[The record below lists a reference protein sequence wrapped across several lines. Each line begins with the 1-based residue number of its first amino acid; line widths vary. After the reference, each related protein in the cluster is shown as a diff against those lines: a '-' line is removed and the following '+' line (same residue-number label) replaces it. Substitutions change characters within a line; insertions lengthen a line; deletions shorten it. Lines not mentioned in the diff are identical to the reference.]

1 MTVTATIPRVQYTI
15 TSANVSSLADDA
27 GSVTF
32 TVTFKYLAT
41 SEVVATQTSSGTDT
55 VLTETTHYTLSAA
68 GASGTFTFTVAG
80 AALFAADD
88 LLTFTRKMERTGD
101 TFDQL
106 SDYAQNDALD
116 ADTLEN
122 NFDKAIMIEQQMK
135 EAADRRL
142 HFSETSTFDSTSET
156 ASKISATKADRASK
170 YLSFDADGDITTSI
184 TVDGVSYTE
193 TSIAAGDILVYNGS
207 AFVNTKLLPRI
218 TQILDSSGNEVIKFG
233 TTGSAVNEITVTN
246 AATGNPPTISATG
259 EADKGIDFENSEGE
273 ELLKLA
279 SVSSAVNEVK
289 ISNAATG
296 DNPTISA
303 TGEADTGITF
313 ENSES
318 EEILILDA
326 TATAVNEITITNA
339 IADGAP
345 TLSATGDDTN
355 IDITLTPKGTG
366 EVVIGTGSASGK
378 ITTNSA
384 QDLVLDTNS
393 GENSGTITIT
403 DGANGNIDITPNGT
417 GEVNISKVDIDGGTI
432 NGITDLAV
440 ADGGT
445 GASSAGDARTN
456 LGVDPAGTDNST
468 NVTLS
473 GTPDYITLSGQ
484 AITRNQI
491 DLSNDV
497 TGTLPVGNGGTGIT
511 GSYEKYCKA
520 WVKFS
525 ASGSIGASF
534 NIAAVNNSDGTGLY
548 TITLTSTFSGD
559 ATVVGCTGVSNDGSF
574 MCVRTHVPQGDAAF
588 KVLTRNYSGTVVG
601 NSYNSVL
608 VFGA

>member
-122 NFDKAIMIEQQMK
+122 NFDKAIMVLQQMK
-135 EAADRRL
+135 EAADRRI
-142 HFSETSTFDSTSET
+142 HFSETSTFESTSEA
-156 ASKISATKADRASK
+156 ASKITATKADRASK
-170 YLSFDADGDITTSI
+170 YLSFDANGDIAVSIELTGIAFTS
-184 TVDGVSYTE
+184 TSPSVGDMMLYDGAKYTN
-193 TSIAAGDILVYNGS
+193 SKILS
-207 AFVNTKLLPRI
+207 RI

-233 TTGSAVNEITVTN
+233 TTGSAVNEITITN

-296 DNPTISA
+296 SGPSVEA
-303 TGEADTGITF
+303 TGG
-313 ENSES
+313 
-318 EEILILDA
+318 
-326 TATAVNEITITNA
+326 
-339 IADGAP
+339 
-345 TLSATGDDTN
+345 DTN
-355 IDITLTPKGTG
+355 IDINLTPKGTG
-366 EVVIGTGSASGK
+366 ELNVDGK
-378 ITTNSA
+378 VKS
-384 QDLVLDTNS
+384 
-393 GENSGTITIT
+393 
-403 DGANGNIDITPNGT
+403 
-417 GEVNISKVDIDGGTI
+417 I
-432 NGITDLAV
+432 NGQSMAQTPFM
-440 ADGGT
+440 
-445 GASSAGDARTN
+445 SN
-456 LGVDPAGTDNST
+456 LILG
-468 NVTLS
+468 
-473 GTPDYITLSGQ
+473 
-484 AITRNQI
+484 
-491 DLSNDV
+491 
-497 TGTLPVGNGGTGIT
+497 
-511 GSYEKYCKA
+511 
-520 WVKFS
+520 F
-525 ASGSIGASF
+525 
-534 NIAAVNNSDGTGLY
+534 
-548 TITLTSTFSGD
+548 
-559 ATVVGCTGVSNDGSF
+559 
-574 MCVRTHVPQGDAAF
+574 
-588 KVLTRNYSGTVVG
+588 
-601 NSYNSVL
+601 
-608 VFGA
+608 